1 MSFTSSKEKE
11 KSIMKKIFQYTLLLA
26 SLLII
31 LAGCGTTTGGE
42 EAGQGGDETIRVAIT
57 SGSGPSYVWEAAEKV
72 LKDQGHDVQT
82 EVFTDFNSPNAAV
95 AEGSLDFTFH
105 QTAQFLDQ
113 WNSSNGGGLS
123 TVGDGIFSVFTT
135 IISTKIDSL
144 EDVEEGMKV
153 IVANDNVNRA
163 FGLNT
168 LAAAELIQLKEG
180 VEQPSL
186 QDITENPYN
195 LEFVQVDN
203 SLIAKSYQD
212 VDFAVL
218 DTSRFAAAGLGAED
232 ALFSHQNEG
241 TTLYLA
247 AASENLESE
256 KTQIVYDALTSPE
269 VKEHIESNYSGIF
282 EANF

>member
-1 MSFTSSKEKE
+1 
-11 KSIMKKIFQYTLLLA
+11 MKKIFHYI
-26 SLLII
+26 LII
-31 LAGCGTTTGGE
+31 ASVLITLAGCGSNSGQNSTQAE
-42 EAGQGGDETIRVAIT
+42 EQSISVAIT
-57 SGSGPSYVWEAAEKV
+57 SGSGGSYVWEAAEKV
-72 LKDQGHDVQT
+72 LTDQGYEVET
-82 EVFTDFNSPNAAV
+82 EIFTDFNSPNAAV
-95 AEGSLDFTFH
+95 AEGSLDYTFH
-105 QTAQFLDQ
+105 QTAHFLDQ
-113 WNSSNGGGLS
+113 WNASNGEDLT

-144 EDVEEGMKV
+144 EEVEEGMTV

-168 LAAAELIQLKEG
+168 LAAAELIELEEG

-186 QDITENPYN
+186 QDIKENPYN

-218 DTSRFAAAGLGAED
+218 DTSRFAAADLGPED

-247 AASENLESE
+247 TAPENLETE
-256 KTQIVYDALTSPE
+256 KTKVIYEVLTSPE
-269 VKEHIESNYSGIF
+269 VKEYIESNFGGIF
-282 EANF
+282 EPNF